1 MKKIY
6 LAIKNNF
13 TQYVWAFIIP
23 LAVMALVYYS
33 LGIYWGSERSILAS
47 DSFSQYSNFYASF
60 NNVLH
65 GKGSLFYN
73 WNLGLGFNYYAF
85 MSYYLGGVFP
95 FLVYFFSN
103 ANIPDFIY
111 LLTIVKVGLIGLTF
125 WIYAKATFKIHP
137 VLQIGLSVAYAL
149 MSFVGAYSMS
159 IMWLDGL
166 IYLPLV
172 ILGVNR
178 LMQHFKPTLLFVA
191 YALLFISNYYM
202 GFMIGI
208 FSVLYMF
215 ALLIIDPKKRL
226 RKLGLYFA
234 TALLAGLSAMIMI
247 LPMVLDL
254 RNNGETLTKITSFLT
269 SETHLWDIV
278 VKSMIGV
285 YDTTKYDSI
294 PFTYAGLIPLI
305 MAIFFFVTKKIKLRV
320 KLAFGALLFIV
331 FISFNISAM
340 NLFWQGMHSPYMFLF
355 RYSYLFSFIV
365 VMLAGYGFTHY
376 QRSDNGRVIMIII
389 SLVALFLGVKYLL
402 PESLYTY
409 LEQDSLYLTVL
420 LLMIYAIVFAL
431 SGFNRTIRKKVAVIL
446 VIVMVS
452 EAVINMKTMINGVLE
467 DWNYPARTS
476 YQLPYTSYR
485 EVIDKTLAADATTFY
500 RTETIDPVS
509 ANDAINY
516 GFNGIS
522 QFSSVRN
529 RNTLSFMND
538 LGFKSRG
545 TNLNIRYANNTLLM
559 DSLFGVR
566 YNISKMPINKFGF
579 TQYSNDKGYYMFK
592 NENALPLGI
601 LTDAK
606 INAFKVKKNDN
617 LGTQTSLYSQL
628 ADSQNTYFT
637 STQPTIQSTDNVT
650 EVTDPNTNNITYT
663 AIKKDVDKKITWQV
677 HVPANK
683 QAYMSIWPTNYGQIG
698 SSSVLL
704 TVNGVNKA
712 TQLSINGQYYD
723 LGYYPMARDIE
734 YTTNFYG
741 TDAVSI
747 GNPVVVFLDVNQY
760 QDDAARIKQNGV
772 AFNVNGRKASA
783 TVNVEEGNQT
793 IFTTIPADNG
803 WKVKVDGKVV
813 TAKTVDEAFLSIPVT
828 KGKHTIELEFI
839 PEGFLP
845 GVVLFFV
852 SILLFYGVFIVNR
865 RMNKDE

>member
-1 MKKIY
+1 MKKAY
-6 LAIKNNF
+6 KVIKHNF
-13 TQYVWAFIIP
+13 TQYICAFMIP
-23 LAVMALVYYS
+23 LVVMALVYYS

-137 VLQIGLSVAYAL
+137 LIQIGLSVAYAL

-172 ILGVNR
+172 VLGVNR
-178 LMQHFKPTLLFVA
+178 LMEHFKPTLLFVA

-215 ALLIIDPKKRL
+215 ALLVIEPQKRL
-226 RKLGLYFA
+226 RKLVLYFA

-254 RNNGETLTKITSFLT
+254 RNNGEALTKVTSFFT
-269 SETHLWDIV
+269 SETHLWDVV

-305 MAIFFFVTKKIKLRV
+305 MAIYFFVTKKSNLRT
-320 KLAFGALLFIV
+320 KLAFGALVLIV
-331 FISFNISAM
+331 FISFNISAL

-355 RYSYLFSFIV
+355 RYSFLFSFIV
-365 VMLAGYGFTHY
+365 VMLAGYGFTNY
-376 QRSDNGRVIMIII
+376 QRSDNGRVITIII
-389 SLVALFLGVKYLL
+389 SLAALFLGVKYLL

-409 LEQDSLYLTVL
+409 LEQDSLYLTVIFL
-420 LLMIYAIVFAL
+420 IIYAIVFAISSL
-431 SGFNRTIRKKVAVIL
+431 NRTIMKKLAVIL

-452 EAVINMKTMINGVLE
+452 EAVINMKTMLNGVLE

-485 EVIDKTLAADATTFY
+485 EVIEKTITADATTFY
-500 RTETIDPVS
+500 RTETMDPVS

-516 GFNGIS
+516 GFNGLS

-566 YNISKMPINKFGF
+566 YNITKMPINKFGF
-579 TQYSNDKGYYMFK
+579 SQYSNDKGYYLFK

-601 LTDAK
+601 LTDAN
-606 INAFKVKKNDN
+606 INKFKVKKNDN
-617 LGTQTSLYSQL
+617 LGTQTQLYSQL
-628 ADSQNTYFT
+628 AQSHNTYFT
-637 STQPTIQSTDNVT
+637 SAIPTVISTDNVST
-650 EVTDPNTNNITYT
+650 VTDPNTENVTYT
-663 AIKKDVDKKITWQV
+663 AIKNEVDKKITWKV

-747 GNPVVVFLDVNQY
+747 GKPIVIFLDVNQY
-760 QDDAARIKQNGV
+760 QEDAGRIKQSGV
-772 AFNVNGRKASA
+772 EFKVDGRKASA
-783 TVNVEEGNQT
+783 TVNVKARKQT
-793 IFTTIPADNG
+793 LFTTIPADNG
-803 WKVKVDGKVV
+803 WEVKVDGKVV
-813 TAKTVDEAFLSIPVT
+813 EANTVDDAFLSIPVT
-828 KGKHTIELEFI
+828 KGEHTIEMVFT
-839 PEGFLP
+839 PEGFMP
-845 GVVLFFV
+845 GVILFFV
-852 SILLFYGVFIVNR
+852 SIFLFYGVFTINR
-865 RMNKDE
+865 RMNKYE